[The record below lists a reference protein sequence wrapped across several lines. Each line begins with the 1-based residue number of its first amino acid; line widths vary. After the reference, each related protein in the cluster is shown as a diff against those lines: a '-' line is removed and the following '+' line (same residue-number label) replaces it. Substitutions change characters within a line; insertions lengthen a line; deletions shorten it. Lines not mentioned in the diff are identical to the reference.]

1 MFKGLLNNLWVLRW
15 EEEEEGG
22 GWGARVEKEE
32 SKLTAVEEHGLPG
45 CFVDKELG
53 RGVDFQAGS
62 MGGGEEEAGEYGQG
76 AHHKGCLQHH
86 LNESQGLRAMGKGK
100 GKGKG
105 RGRGGMAEEE

>member
-62 MGGGEEEAGEYGQG
+62 MGGGEEEGGEYGQG

-86 LNESQGLRAMGKGK
+86 PCHGVKDNCQYLEFRVFQLFQLQVCESV
-100 GKGKG
+100 
-105 RGRGGMAEEE
+105 